1 MKLSTRG
8 RYGTRAMAELAT
20 NHGKGHLMLEEISGR
35 QQISRRY
42 LEHIFADLKAAG
54 LVRGLRGPRG
64 GYVLT
69 RDPTDILVSEIVAA
83 VEGSLFITDCLEGE
97 YYCERA
103 GNCRTRSLWAQVN
116 QAIMKVLESKTLAD
130 LIEPD
135 RKHAC
140 GVLTFEI

>member
-8 RYGTRAMAELAT
+8 RYGTRAMTELAA
-20 NHGKGHLMLEEISGR
+20 NYGKGPMMLEEISSR

-69 RDPTDILVSEIVAA
+69 RDPREIPVSEIVAA
-83 VEGSLFITDCLEGE
+83 VEGSLSIADCLEDE
-97 YYCERA
+97 YRCEMASR
-103 GNCRTRSLWAQVN
+103 CRTRALWQEVN
-116 QAIMKVLESKTLAD
+116 KAIMKVLKSKTLAELLD
-130 LIEPD
+130 PT
-135 RKHAC
+135 RKCAAD
-140 GVLTFEI
+140 VVMFEI

>member
-20 NHGKGHLMLEEISGR
+20 NYGKGPLMLEEIASR

-64 GYVLT
+64 GYLLT
-69 RDPTDILVSEIVAA
+69 RDPRDILVSEIVAA
-83 VEGSLFITDCLEGE
+83 VEGSLFIADCLEDE

-103 GNCRTRSLWAQVN
+103 SRCRTRALWGEVN
-116 QAIMKVLESKTLAD
+116 EAIMKVLESKTLAD
-130 LIEPD
+130 LAEPA
-135 RKHAC
+135 RKRAS
-140 GVLTFEI
+140 GVIMFEI